1 VPSSGAETPF
11 LRRFILFVFEK
22 DNLPR
27 QARDRYRD
35 RYRGN
40 RSQAFLSAGGRTQY
54 LKDLTAVTDVAGLGR
69 CVLVD
74 NNPLS
79 FICNPSNGIPVPDF
93 VGKPVRKRS
102 FSHRLLYK
110 NDEFYQD
117 GLGTKMGTLRRALS
131 VLFCRMMSCPRF

>member
-1 VPSSGAETPF
+1 
-11 LRRFILFVFEK
+11 
-22 DNLPR
+22 LPR

-93 VGKPVRKRS
+93 VGKPVDLRIRS
-102 FSHRLLYK
+102 FSHRLLHYK
-110 NDEFYQD
+110 SDEFYQD
-117 GLGTKMGTLRRALS
+117 GLGTKIGKLKIER
-131 VLFCRMMSCPRF
+131 CPVFSAG

>member
-1 VPSSGAETPF
+1 
-11 LRRFILFVFEK
+11 
-22 DNLPR
+22 LPR

-40 RSQAFLSAGGRTQY
+40 RSQAFLSAGRRTQY

-93 VGKPVRKRS
+93 VGKPVDLRIRS
-102 FSHRLLYK
+102 FSPRLLHYK
-110 NDEFYQD
+110 SDEFYQD
-117 GLGTKMGTLRRALS
+117 GLGTKIGKLKIER
-131 VLFCRMMSCPRF
+131 CPVFSAG